1 MRHHLTPVRR
11 DIINKS
17 IRVGKGAEKREPMYT
32 VDRNVN
38 WYSHCGKQY
47 RSSSKKLRLEL
58 PYNPAILLLGIFLK
72 KKN

>member
-38 WYSHCGKQY
+38 GYSHCGKQY